1 MPRQHHPIADLFP
14 MLAEDELRE
23 LAADIK
29 QRGQL
34 QPIMLDDQG
43 RILDGRNRNAA
54 CDLAGVEPWFEAYEG
69 DDPDGYALAVNVNR
83 RNLNKGQA
91 AMIAADADFLMNKKY
106 GEQKRSARLL
116 GVSDALFS
124 QAKTIRKFA
133 PELVPSVIAKG
144 NVAEAYQ
151 TAKQR
156 KDAVKSREA
165 KLDELRK
172 LAPDL
177 AVLVDNEIRDLDDAL
192 EEAKLR
198 AIVREIDEARNADGA
213 PPPTFAQRAEDG
225 SITWDEAETLAKQW
239 QQERADAIRRAQNG
253 AVQLV
258 NHWGV
263 IQTIRDQ
270 LATPYVADI
279 LAGLGETDRA
289 AIDRIITELKG

>member
-34 QPIMLDDQG
+34 QPIVLDSEG
-43 RILDGRNRNAA
+43 RILDGRNRHAA
-54 CDLAGVEPWFEAYEG
+54 CELAGVEPWFEDYKG
-69 DDPDGYALAVNVNR
+69 DDPDGYALSVNINR
-83 RNLNKGQA
+83 RHLDKGQQGMVIARA
-91 AMIAADADFLMNKKY
+91 ARVTNNLSL
-106 GEQKRSARLL
+106 RSAAKESN
-116 GVSDALFS
+116 VSREFVR
-124 QAKTIRKFA
+124 QANVVLDYA
-133 PELVPSVIAKG
+133 PGRAVLVTAGDESL
-144 NVAEAYQ
+144 NEAYKAAKAARD
-151 TAKQR
+151 TAK
-156 KDAVKSREA
+156 SRDA

-172 LAPDL
+172 ISTDL
-177 AVLVDNEIRDLDDAL
+177 AVLVDNGIRDLDDAL
-192 EEAKLR
+192 REAKHR
-198 AIVREIDEARNADGA
+198 AAVREIDKARNADGA
-213 PPPTFAQRAEDG
+213 PPPTFTQRAETG

-270 LATPYVADI
+270 AATPYVADI
-279 LAGLGETDRA
+279 LAGLGESDRA
-289 AIDRIITELKG
+289 ALDRIITELKG